1 MKKRNLIIIVA
12 VALMIAAATVI
23 TVYAYLQNTV
33 NQPNRFVIEEGNVDV
48 TETFTEP
55 DVMTMSDT
63 FTKVVSVK
71 NSGTSDQFVRVYL
84 DFSDSLVRDRA
95 VMVYTKN
102 DETQEKSWSGFLAD
116 LPEGWV
122 YVDENDTDGALLGGY
137 FYYDKILA
145 AGQSTPP
152 LIDGV
157 KTNYAAAAG
166 DTNVDNITDFD
177 IVVYSESV
185 QTSEIDASGTQY
197 TDSQRRQAWRSFLS
211 LSQ

>member
-102 DETQEKSWSGFLAD
+102 DETQEKSWS
-116 LPEGWV
+116 
-122 YVDENDTDGALLGGY
+122 
-137 FYYDKILA
+137 
-145 AGQSTPP
+145 
-152 LIDGV
+152 
-157 KTNYAAAAG
+157 
-166 DTNVDNITDFD
+166 
-177 IVVYSESV
+177 
-185 QTSEIDASGTQY
+185 
-197 TDSQRRQAWRSFLS
+197 SFLDD
-211 LSQ
+211 